1 MKDDELELWRHQWQ
15 GQPAVVID
23 LIRRVERETAEMRF
37 GWLLFFAPA
46 SVAAV
51 ATVLVAMKPN
61 TGGVL
66 FAAGLWL
73 FIGIAS
79 WFVKRNSRGVW
90 TPAAETTAA
99 YLELSIERCR
109 RKERDYRF
117 GRVLAV
123 LITAFVLFGSYE
135 GLNARGALKTMASHW
150 IVAAT
155 FLYTIGVV
163 GFALFV
169 QHRKRRQTQAELEY
183 LLNLQ
188 RQLRLRPDGED

>member
-1 MKDDELELWRHQWQ
+1 MKDDELELWRQQWQ

-73 FIGIAS
+73 FIGIGT
-79 WFVKRNSRGVW
+79 WFAKRNSRGVW

-99 YLELSIERCR
+99 YLELSIERCL

-123 LITAFVLFGSYE
+123 LVTAFVLFGVYE
-135 GLNARGALKTMASHW
+135 GLNARGALKTTASYW
-150 IVAAT
+150 IVGAT

-169 QHRKRRQTQAELEY
+169 QHRKRRKTQRELDY

-188 RQLRLRPDGED
+188 QQFHLPPDGDN

>member
-1 MKDDELELWRHQWQ
+1 MKDDELELWRQQWQ

-23 LIRRVERETAEMRF
+23 LIRRVERETSEMRF
-37 GWLLFFAPA
+37 GWMVFFAPT

-61 TGGVL
+61 TRGVL

-79 WFVKRNSRGVW
+79 WFVKRNSRGIW

-123 LITAFVLFGSYE
+123 LITAFVLFGSYG
-135 GLNARGALKTMASHW
+135 GLNARGALKTMSSHW

-188 RQLRLRPDGED
+188 RQLRLRPNGEN